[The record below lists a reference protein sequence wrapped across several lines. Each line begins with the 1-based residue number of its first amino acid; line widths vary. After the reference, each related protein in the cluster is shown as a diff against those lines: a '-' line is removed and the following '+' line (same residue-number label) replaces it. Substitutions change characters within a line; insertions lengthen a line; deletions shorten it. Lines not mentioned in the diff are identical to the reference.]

1 MNDAELRLARIRDL
15 RKSLEARGH
24 WDILPLASGPLALPD
39 TRRRECISDLR
50 HCERLLETEAATIRL
65 HAQQAQEVQ
74 R

>member
-1 MNDAELRLARIRDL
+1 VNDAELRLARIRDL
-15 RKSLEARGH
+15 RRSLEARED
-24 WDILPLASGPLALPD
+24 WNVLLRSPLSDA
-39 TRRRECISDLR
+39 RRRECIADLR